1 MIVGSNS
8 FTYIIK
14 EGVKNVFKNKKA
26 TFISLVTMI
35 CAMFLFGAFF
45 AIGEN
50 VNAVLEQVQQNQG
63 MEVFIENEAT
73 DEQISELETQIKEL
87 DGINTVTFKSKQ
99 EALDSMKENLKDNQ
113 DLLEGYEGE
122 NNIFPASFIV
132 TLTDLSLAT
141 EIEAKVESMEN
152 VKKITSN
159 NDTINTLMRIANG
172 IKIAIGAISIILL
185 IISTT
190 IISNT
195 IRLTVHARRKE
206 ISIMKYVG
214 ATNRFIR
221 WPFMIEGIII
231 GIIAAGITIL
241 VVGSIY
247 DLVIKNITASNV
259 LQTMGVTL
267 LQFSEIVQLI
277 AIDTQCGA
285 DISNIASVQFI
296 IFDAPTSSFGGFKED
311 TFYNVI
317 DTIEKQCLIVTKDL
331 LNIDKKTGEKELDF
345 DTINKLSCAVYR
357 IEKVQPFNDKDL
369 STIQTVIKRIK

>member
-1 MIVGSNS
+1 MIVGSN
-8 FTYIIK
+8 YLIR
-14 EGVKNVFKNKKA
+14 EGIKNVFKNKKA
-26 TFISLVTMI
+26 TMISLITMI
-35 CAMFLFGAFF
+35 CAMFLFGTFF

-50 VNAVLEQVQQNQG
+50 VNFILEQVQQKQG

-73 DEQISELETQIKEL
+73 DKQISKLEEQIKAL

-141 EIEAKVESMEN
+141 QIESKIGTMEN

-159 NDTINTLMRIANG
+159 NQTIVTLMNLAN
-172 IKIAIGAISIILL
+172 IIRIAIGVIFCILLVISI
-185 IISTT
+185 T
-190 IISNT
+190 IIANT

-221 WPFMIEGIII
+221 LPFAIEGIII
-231 GIIAAGITIL
+231 GMLSAGITLLI
-241 VVGSIY
+241 VGGIY
-247 DLVIKNITASNV
+247 DIIIQSIEKTNA
-259 LQTMGVTL
+259 LQSIGVTL

-277 AIDTQCGA
+277 AIVYIILGIGVGVIGSS
-285 DISNIASVQFI
+285 ISM
-296 IFDAPTSSFGGFKED
+296 
-311 TFYNVI
+311 
-317 DTIEKQCLIVTKDL
+317 
-331 LNIDKKTGEKELDF
+331 KKYLE
-345 DTINKLSCAVYR
+345 V
-357 IEKVQPFNDKDL
+357 
-369 STIQTVIKRIK
+369 